1 MSPLIWIAMPLGVTL
16 IATLWAMWMSRERGP
31 ADPADTV
38 QAHQRFVQTLS
49 KNVKPLDGGG

>member
-16 IATLWAMWMSRERGP
+16 IAALWAMWMSRERGP
-31 ADPADTV
+31 ADATDTV

-49 KNVKPLDGGG
+49 KNVKPLDGRH